1 MSGPLRC
8 FYPGVMTLTC
18 SRITPALGAIATLP
32 GDSGE
37 VSDELADA
45 VHSALVEHAVLV
57 LPEAGLDARGMV
69 QLGTALGTLGIR
81 HHSYTTHPDSEDVV
95 VLTWEGDQ
103 KPDAAEWHADM
114 TYRQE
119 PPFASILKAV
129 EVPPVGGDT
138 LWASMFAVHDALDPG
153 LRRDLSELEAV
164 HDMGAFRT
172 GAYREGGDEGLKA
185 ALAAAGTAVHPV
197 IAHHPVSGRPY
208 VNVSESFTR
217 FVIGL
222 SAPESARLL
231 AFLFDFINRPDFH
244 MRIRWQ
250 PGTVVIWDNR
260 GTQHYAVAD
269 YLPHRRV
276 MHRVAVVT
284 DRRTPAGRS
293 ESRDGSRP

>member
-1 MSGPLRC
+1 
-8 FYPGVMTLTC
+8 MTLTC
-18 SRITPALGAIATLP
+18 SRLTPALGATAVLP
-32 GDSGE
+32 RGASDTP
-37 VSDELADA
+37 DELADA
-45 VHSALVEHAVLV
+45 IHAALVEHSVLV
-57 LPEAGLDARGMV
+57 FPEADLDARGMV
-69 QLGTALGTLGIR
+69 ELGRSLGTLGIR

-95 VLTWEGDQ
+95 VLTWGGDR

-114 TYRQE
+114 TYRRE

-129 EVPPVGGDT
+129 ELPPVGGDT

-153 LRRDLSELEAV
+153 LRRDLSQLEAV

-172 GAYREGGDEGLKA
+172 GAYQDGGHEGLST

-197 IAHHPVSGRPY
+197 ITHHPVSGRPY
-208 VNVSESFTR
+208 LNVSESFTR

-231 AFLFDFINRPDFH
+231 TYLFDLTNRPDFH
-244 MRIRWQ
+244 VRIRWQ

-284 DRRTPAGRS
+284 DRRSPTGRP
-293 ESRDGSRP
+293 GA